1 MEIKGEKYNIA
12 YDMENATIFCSG
24 TLDFRGKEGYREM
37 AALLEKAVNS
47 ESPRIILDIRELEF
61 LNSSGITTLGGF
73 IIKIRKKGASHLT
86 IRGSKK
92 YSWQARSVKGLQK
105 LLPSMNQEFE

>member
-12 YDMENATIFCSG
+12 YDAENAAISCSG
-24 TLDFRGKEGYREM
+24 TLDFRGKEGYKEM
-37 AALLEKAVNS
+37 AALLEEAVNA
-47 ESPRIILDIRELEF
+47 ESPDIILDIRKLEF